1 MNQRLVSAACL
12 LSLVMASAG
21 PANAAL
27 PEEAYQSFPYSGLIL
42 TDTQVPFD
50 GAVSVAVQIYAVQ
63 AGSEALIYEETHP
76 EVLVQA
82 GYFSLVLGAGESGV
96 STPLVE
102 LLEPDVVHEVA
113 LSIDGAPLGERG
125 ILGAVP
131 FAASAARV
139 PATGVLYGGPY
150 GLLPAEAVTP
160 MVETFEAW
168 YQPGELVPT
177 PDGWACE
184 HTATI
189 PNVGQ
194 ALSLGSEGFH
204 GQDLFVANV
213 GTGTV
218 DVLPGLAI
226 DFSTV
231 PGSPG
236 SLSTNEDLVQVRHAY
251 TACTYAGWSPSC
263 AWTVDSP
270 TSSLPVRVQSV
281 CVPLPV

>member
-96 STPLVE
+96 STPLVD

-113 LSIDGAPLGERG
+113 LSIDGATLGERG

-131 FAASAARV
+131 FAASAASWIDSMSSTPTMLSRTDGTPTDGRMIHGCSRV
-139 PATGVLYGGPY
+139 
-150 GLLPAEAVTP
+150 GLRLLSVSASG
-160 MVETFEAW
+160 MVSKMVS
-168 YQPGELVPT
+168 GRM
-177 PDGWACE
+177 
-184 HTATI
+184 I
-189 PNVGQ
+189 
-194 ALSLGSEGFH
+194 
-204 GQDLFVANV
+204 
-213 GTGTV
+213 
-218 DVLPGLAI
+218 
-226 DFSTV
+226 
-231 PGSPG
+231 
-236 SLSTNEDLVQVRHAY
+236 
-251 TACTYAGWSPSC
+251 
-263 AWTVDSP
+263 
-270 TSSLPVRVQSV
+270 
-281 CVPLPV
+281 